1 MVPTLLALFWREGW
15 GNSDY
20 GAKKWKWRACI
31 GVSHANVTGA
41 LADFG
46 LGRISPKCVD
56 GVVMSFHP
64 NRVQNRALRWG
75 PRSSS
80 AALSV
85 QRERS
90 LKNQGSGALGQGL
103 AVYLRANPLP
113 DARNAARRF
122 AAA

>member
-64 NRVQNRALRWG
+64 NRVQNRHSVGDPGLR
-75 PRSSS
+75 R
-80 AALSV
+80 LHSV
-85 QRERS
+85 C
-90 LKNQGSGALGQGL
+90 SGNVL
-103 AVYLRANPLP
+103 
-113 DARNAARRF
+113 
-122 AAA
+122 